1 MYNIK
6 INFISGLAQE
16 YNVILQSSRFNFRQ
30 MIMIKL
36 IVSLQRI
43 FFILPRSTSTG
54 IPLPPTLLPLQS
66 CISAA
71 AWDEPFL
78 FSATFYSYHGKN
90 IYNSTVLQCLMCHIF
105 RLFCPCYLYYSG
117 YGQILLKATPLCC
130 ILKVVCSL
138 LLPCWMYALLLQSL
152 EFPNES
158 WAFIC
163 RRTLNE
169 SLVSHST
176 PNWEYKGFS

>member
-78 FSATFYSYHGKN
+78 FSATFYSYHGKY

-105 RLFCPCYLYYSG
+105 RLFCPCYLYNSG

-158 WAFIC
+158 
-163 RRTLNE
+163 
-169 SLVSHST
+169 
-176 PNWEYKGFS
+176 